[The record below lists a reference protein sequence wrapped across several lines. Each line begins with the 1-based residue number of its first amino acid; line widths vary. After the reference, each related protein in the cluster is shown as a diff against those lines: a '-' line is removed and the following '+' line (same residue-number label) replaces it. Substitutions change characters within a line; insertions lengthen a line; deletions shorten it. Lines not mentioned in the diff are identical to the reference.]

1 MAIKDEYETARLFTD
16 GAFEKRLSEQ
26 FSDWDRLEFHMAPP
40 IFAKKDKQGHLVK
53 ASYGP
58 WMMGA
63 LNALAKFKTLR
74 GTPSTSSA
82 TRTSARWNGR

>member
-53 ASYGP
+53 VPTAPG
-58 WMMGA
+58 
-63 LNALAKFKTLR
+63 
-74 GTPSTSSA
+74 
-82 TRTSARWNGR
+82 